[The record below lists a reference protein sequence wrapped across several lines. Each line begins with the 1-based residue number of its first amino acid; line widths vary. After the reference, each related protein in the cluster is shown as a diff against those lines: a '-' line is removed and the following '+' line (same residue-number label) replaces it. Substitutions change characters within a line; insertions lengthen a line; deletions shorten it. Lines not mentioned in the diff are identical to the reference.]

1 MRVTT
6 IFLTLLFA
14 TLTLSTTT
22 VLAEEKI
29 YRWVDENGVVH
40 FGNRPEGHGNAET
53 VELPPP
59 PAVEP
64 QAAPEPTS
72 PYDANPEPSYAQIL
86 REERA
91 KSREEAAEKR
101 KETEVMCQ
109 KHRERVAKLEPFTRV
124 IYEQED
130 GTAIRMDDND
140 RLELLAESKAFIAE
154 NCNK

>member
-22 VLAEEKI
+22 AMAEEKI

-40 FGNRPEGHGNAET
+40 FGNRPEEHGNAEI
-53 VELPPP
+53 VELQAT
-59 PAVEP
+59 PAVES
-64 QAAPEPTS
+64 QADPEPSSPYDTNPEPT
-72 PYDANPEPSYAQIL
+72 YAQQL

-91 KSREEAAEKR
+91 RSREEAAEKQ
-101 KETEVMCQ
+101 KELDVMCQ
-109 KHRERVAKLEPFTRV
+109 KNREQVAKLEPFTRV

-130 GTAIRMDDND
+130 GTAIRMDDD
-140 RLELLAESKAFIAE
+140 LRLELLAESKAFIAE